1 LHKFGEVTLGEL
13 NIKWPRDE
21 NGPLAFFNGDV
32 QMPWSENGPA
42 EIIVNGKDRAP
53 LADIAIPENVK
64 NFESIRLRFSVTI
77 KFVQIKLLF
86 SYYDK
91 SIIDF
96 LRKFQQNSLLTNL
109 NLSFYGCSDWNIVF
123 KFLPLITSTNS
134 IAVMNN
140 SSDLLGELQNEY
152 AEYAIPMLTSARIFI
167 AVLVFTKKKQKII
180 YIFNFISYNSND
192 GWFSDWLHIP
202 REDGK
207 PRILFLHGYNRGEC
221 LSSLSQFIKHI
232 KKVCEIILETN
243 HESRY
248 VLTI

>member
-152 AEYAIPMLTSARIFI
+152 AEHAIPMLTSARILI
-167 AVLVFTKKKQKII
+167 AVLVFTKKNKKL
-180 YIFNFISYNSND
+180 YIF
-192 GWFSDWLHIP
+192 L
-202 REDGK
+202 
-207 PRILFLHGYNRGEC
+207 IL
-221 LSSLSQFIKHI
+221 
-232 KKVCEIILETN
+232 VIILMTVGFPTGFTFQGKM
-243 HESRY
+243 ESHGFCFFM
-248 VLTI
+248 VTIGVNVYLLCLNSSNTSKRSVK